1 MAEKRNV
8 YKIQDIGG
16 VGEVHI
22 SDEVIAMIA
31 ALAAT
36 DAEGVSLNGTNT
48 RELRQKS
55 STKNLSKG
63 VKITMEEGTVAV
75 DLNLNLAYGQSILDT
90 GKTVQAPSNL
100 WVDMNNVLRG
110 DMVRLLGETNVVYR
124 PPEQE

>member
-48 RELRQKS
+48 KELRQKS

-63 VKITMEEGTVAV
+63 VKIIKEEGTVAV

-90 GKTVQAPSNL
+90 GKTVQERVKSSIENMTGLTVTDVNIHVGSVNMDTA
-100 WVDMNNVLRG
+100 G
-110 DMVRLLGETNVVYR
+110 A
-124 PPEQE
+124 Q

>member
-48 RELRQKS
+48 KELRQKS

-90 GKTVQAPSNL
+90 GKTVQERVKSSIENMTGLTVTDVNIHVGSVNMDTA
-100 WVDMNNVLRG
+100 G
-110 DMVRLLGETNVVYR
+110 A
-124 PPEQE
+124 Q

>member
-16 VGEVHI
+16 VGEVHS

-48 RELRQKS
+48 KELRQKS

-90 GKTVQAPSNL
+90 GKTVQERVKSSIENMTGLTVTDVNIHVGSVNMDTA
-100 WVDMNNVLRG
+100 G
-110 DMVRLLGETNVVYR
+110 A
-124 PPEQE
+124 Q

>member
-90 GKTVQAPSNL
+90 GKTVQERVKSSIENMTGLTVTDVNIHVGSVNMDTA
-100 WVDMNNVLRG
+100 G
-110 DMVRLLGETNVVYR
+110 A
-124 PPEQE
+124 Q